1 MPIQRLNLNGY
12 HEDRVRGR
20 RPLNVDESFA
30 LLQKG
35 FCVRTATPVNGYSAT
50 PRNEAEDLVTRD
62 GRTTASQF
70 DPHIRH
76 ARYHHA
82 GVSAAATARR
92 LLGPHRNRGL
102 SEILGC
108 AFDSAER

>member
-20 RPLNVDESFA
+20 RPLDIDESFA

-35 FCVRTATPVNGYSAT
+35 FCVRTAAPVNGYSTT

-62 GRTTASQF
+62 GRTTASQL

-76 ARYHHA
+76 AGYHHA
-82 GVSAAATARR
+82 GVASVAPGR
-92 LLGPHRNRGL
+92 LLRPHRNRGL

-108 AFDSAER
+108 AF